1 MYAPPGEASK
11 EKKKKIIHYLLI
23 FLLLAAIAS
32 PLFFG
37 RSLIPN
43 VKFAPD
49 IKVTIRTYEK
59 LVIPEVKVL
68 IKNNG
73 VPDIIIREIV
83 IYLKDETENDIAV
96 VHYNSTIFIP
106 GGGSREVTCLADVM
120 SQPQGEVSISKVYY
134 LMEIGGVLI
143 EYEEVAESE

>member
-1 MYAPPGEASK
+1 MYAQASK
-11 EKKKKIIHYLLI
+11 EKKRKTIHYLLI
-23 FLLLAAIAS
+23 FLLLAAVAS

-37 RSLIPN
+37 RSLIPS

-49 IKVTIRTYEK
+49 IKVTIRAYEK

-73 VPDIIIREIV
+73 VPDIIIKEVI
-83 IYLKDETENDIAV
+83 IYLKDETGSDIAV
-96 VHYNSTIFIP
+96 VRYNSTIFIP
-106 GGGSREVTCLADVM
+106 GGGSKEVTCLADIM

-134 LMEIGGVLI
+134 LMDIGGVLI
-143 EYEEVAESE
+143 EYEEAVKGE